1 MISSKIYSSVYIIYY
16 IRIGLNILWLKF
28 IKENLLRLILD
39 IVIILINYY

>member
-28 IKENLLRLILD
+28 IKENLLILILD
-39 IVIILINYY
+39 IIIIFINY